1 LKQDNDSDKPQQFLN
16 STHRSNHMTSF
27 EVKKVTTNTKIIHPG
42 LFIIT
47 GIALWLE
54 ALLFIRWEGA
64 TLFITGNPWLSLL
77 LVACIPIAWMIV
89 QITAVVAKVDG
100 EDLFRAISLMALTAL
115 LLDGVGL
122 IWFQDWYGLKPAG
135 LVLAAASLL
144 WGVGV
149 SLSVG
154 YWVAHRPVR

>member
-1 LKQDNDSDKPQQFLN
+1 
-16 STHRSNHMTSF
+16 MTSL
-27 EVKKVTTNTKIIHPG
+27 EAKNMNTATKIIKPG

-47 GIALWLE
+47 GMVLWLE

-64 TLFITGNPWLSLL
+64 TLFVQDNPWLLGL
-77 LVACIPIAWMIV
+77 LVACIPIAWLLV
-89 QITAVVAKVDG
+89 QLTTIVAKVDG

-122 IWFQDWYGLKPAG
+122 IWFQDWYGLEPSG

-154 YWVAHRPVR
+154 YWLSYRHVR

>member
-1 LKQDNDSDKPQQFLN
+1 
-16 STHRSNHMTSF
+16 MTSL
-27 EVKKVTTNTKIIHPG
+27 EAKNMNAATKIIKPG

-47 GIALWLE
+47 GMMLWLE

-64 TLFITGNPWLSLL
+64 TLFVKGNPWLLGLL
-77 LVACIPIAWMIV
+77 AACIPIAWALV
-89 QITAVVAKVDG
+89 QLTAIVAKVDG

-122 IWFQDWYGLKPAG
+122 IWFQNWYGLEPAG

-154 YWVAHRPVR
+154 YWLSYRYIH